1 MAATVSISYSDSY
14 NTNRP
19 YIFQRVRYIKK
30 KVSRVLCSHLPLTV
44 YHSKH
49 TGVKYS

>member
-30 KVSRVLCSHLPLTV
+30 KSVS
-44 YHSKH
+44 
-49 TGVKYS
+49 GVMFASSTDSLSF